1 MTPIRLQ
8 TIHGRILWVL
18 QWTPMAIV
26 AASALFLLLVLCFAV
41 ITITSLADHLLRQV
55 TFVLPLLSSRVPH
68 GYGGGAGLQG
78 RTPTGL
84 TAAPQVAQALP

>member
-55 TFVLPLLSSRVPH
+55 TFVLLCSHPESPRIW
-68 GYGGGAGLQG
+68 GGAGLQG